1 MESTMLILSRKS
13 NEEIVIGNDIVIKV
27 TEISKGSVKI
37 GIEAPKETVIL
48 RGELRDQIEI
58 ANREAAT
65 QSDLE
70 ALGQLSDRL
79 KR

>member
-13 NEEIVIGNDIVIKV
+13 DEEIVIGNDIVIKV

-48 RGELRDQIEI
+48 RGELRDQIET

-65 QSDLE
+65 QSDLD

>member
-1 MESTMLILSRKS
+1 MLILSRKS
-13 NEEIVIGNDIVIKV
+13 DEEIVIGNDIVIKV

-58 ANREAAT
+58 ANKEAAT

>member
-1 MESTMLILSRKS
+1 MLILSRKS

>member
-1 MESTMLILSRKS
+1 MLILSRKS
-13 NEEIVIGNDIVIKV
+13 DEEIVIGNDIVIKV

-48 RGELRDQIEI
+48 RGELRDQIET

-65 QSDLE
+65 QSDLD